1 MLVWLFSSF
10 VLLSEDFKPDKR
22 NSIIQTFMGS
32 LTESSKKDI
41 LEQVQGGKVTQ
52 LDLIKFIYCLKPQT

>member
-1 MLVWLFSSF
+1 MNHTKSNVWLFSSF

-32 LTESSKKDI
+32 LTESSKKEI
-41 LEQVQGGKVTQ
+41 LEQIQGWEGYS
-52 LDLIKFIYCLKPQT
+52 IRPY